1 MEEPQ
6 GSLKQKVATRQLTA
20 SMLPTGSPLVS
31 AAPVSNPIL
40 LMPQNPDARPAVLPN
55 GRKMLQ
61 PVSRLG
67 RLPTSVDTE
76 TPARATAQQSHST
89 PEVSPFMANQR
100 ASINA
105 LHARDDDVTMDQMDH
120 GRATPAKRD
129 RYTRYTDPTVSPF
142 IENQRATHNALHAR
156 DNDVTMDQMD
166 YGRATPAKR
175 ARTEAYVPT
184 VSPFIANQGAATNA
198 LHARDPDETTNQ
210 TANGR
215 ATPAKPPPKMG
226 IGRQA
231 ATQSSAL
238 PLEVYPREG
247 RGASDAPEG
256 YEFALVKKEPV
267 DDDMPM
273 SHFEQPHYGPNS
285 GPSATTRPPIGPPAN
300 HQPARAPGTA
310 PPEPLKAQS
319 EVNIFELCDPDGSK
333 LKTFSNDTIRKMNDL
348 QWNVDRTLL
357 GLHKRYPQMW
367 SELPPEIR
375 NMYPGEIA
383 KRFKTAQK
391 KVEAMRDVSE
401 SKALQGQQGGKGKRK
416 AEATSPTST
425 SAPVPA
431 PAPRPVQAQP
441 APVASRK
448 LLLALEDL
456 DVANT
461 DKAQMVKKLLDKA
474 NETLMQIPGINVEL
488 TFGAKDTIYLATTNV
503 L

>member
-1 MEEPQ
+1 VQVLQELIEEPQ

-20 SMLPTGSPLVS
+20 SMLPTDSPLVS

-105 LHARDDDVTMDQMDH
+105 LHARDD
-120 GRATPAKRD
+120 
-129 RYTRYTDPTVSPF
+129 
-142 IENQRATHNALHAR
+142 
-156 DNDVTMDQMD
+156 DVTMDQMD

-333 LKTFSNDTIRKMNDL
+333 LKTFSNDAIRKMNDL

-391 KVEAMRDVSE
+391 RVEAMRDVSE

-461 DKAQMVKKLLDKA
+461 DKAQLVKKMLDKA
-474 NETLMQIPGINVEL
+474 NKTLMQIPGINVEL

>member
-1 MEEPQ
+1 
-6 GSLKQKVATRQLTA
+6 
-20 SMLPTGSPLVS
+20 
-31 AAPVSNPIL
+31 
-40 LMPQNPDARPAVLPN
+40 
-55 GRKMLQ
+55 MLQ

-105 LHARDDDVTMDQMDH
+105 LHARDD
-120 GRATPAKRD
+120 
-129 RYTRYTDPTVSPF
+129 
-142 IENQRATHNALHAR
+142 
-156 DNDVTMDQMD
+156 DVTMDQMD

-285 GPSATTRPPIGPPAN
+285 GPSATTRPPIEPPAN

-333 LKTFSNDTIRKMNDL
+333 LKTFSNDAIRKMNDL

-391 KVEAMRDVSE
+391 RVEAMRDVSE

-461 DKAQMVKKLLDKA
+461 DKAQLVKKMLDKA
-474 NETLMQIPGINVEL
+474 NKTLMQIPGINVEL